1 MTPRGLWL
9 VILSSLCTVVANL
22 MMRGGILR
30 NGSFT
35 LSLITLRSQML
46 SLARQPLFVLGVIF
60 YALAAL
66 VWFDVLAR
74 ENLSTSYPLLVSL
87 TFMLVTVGAMIF
99 FHEHISWQKVLG
111 LVIILVGIV
120 LVARA

>member
-9 VILSSLCTVVANL
+9 VILSALCTVVANL

-35 LSLITLRSQML
+35 LSLDALRSQML

-66 VWFDVLAR
+66 LWFDVLSR
-74 ENLSTSYPLLVSL
+74 EKLSTSYPLLVSL
-87 TFMLVTVGAMIF
+87 TFVFVTLGAMVF
-99 FHEHISWQKVLG
+99 FHEQISWQKVVG
-111 LVIILVGIV
+111 LAVILLGIV

>member
-9 VILSSLCTVVANL
+9 VILSSLFTVVANL
-22 MMRGGILR
+22 MMREGILR
-30 NGSFT
+30 NGSFM
-35 LSLITLRSQML
+35 LSLQTLRSQIF
-46 SLARQPLFVLGVIF
+46 SLIRQPLFVLGVVF

-66 VWFDVLAR
+66 IWFDVLSR

-87 TFMLVTVGAMIF
+87 TFVLVTVGAMVF
-99 FHEHISWQKVLG
+99 FHEQLSWQKLAGLG
-111 LVIILVGIV
+111 IILLGIV

>member
-22 MMRGGILR
+22 MMREGILR
-30 NGSFT
+30 NGSFM
-35 LSLITLRSQML
+35 LSLQTLRSQIF
-46 SLARQPLFVLGVIF
+46 SLIRQPLFVLGVVF

-66 VWFDVLAR
+66 IWFDVLSR

-87 TFMLVTVGAMIF
+87 TFVLVTVGAMVF
-99 FHEHISWQKVLG
+99 FHEQLSWQKLAGLG
-111 LVIILVGIV
+111 IILLGIV

>member
-1 MTPRGLWL
+1 MTPRGLGL

-30 NGSFT
+30 NGQFT
-35 LSLITLRSQML
+35 LSLDSLKSQTL
-46 SLARQPLFVLGVIF
+46 SLARQPLFILGVVF

-66 VWFDVLAR
+66 IWFDVLSR

-87 TFMLVTVGAMIF
+87 TFVLVTVGAMVF
-99 FHEHISWQKVLG
+99 FHEQISWQKVMG
-111 LVIILVGIV
+111 LLIILAGIM

>member
-87 TFMLVTVGAMIF
+87 TFVLVTVGAMIF